1 MSAGSRRSFPA
12 AGSAPSR
19 SGSGDLAPKFRFR
32 AAEGAAGGGGRAEGW
47 KGNREAS
54 EEGTGEMP
62 SCVGAEPGALG
73 RLKRLTGLLIVNGS
87 KPI

>member
-1 MSAGSRRSFPA
+1 MICHRNF
-12 AGSAPSR
+12 
-19 SGSGDLAPKFRFR
+19 GSGRQKELLA
-32 AAEGAAGGGGRAEGW
+32 AAEGW

-87 KPI
+87 

>member
-1 MSAGSRRSFPA
+1 MSAGSRRAFPA
-12 AGSAPSR
+12 AGSATSR
-19 SGSGDLAPKFRFR
+19 SGSGDLPPKFRFR

-87 KPI
+87 